1 MANVDYTALKNLF
14 DDHWGSP
21 QFEAG
26 KDAGWLAKMGAGLY
40 NTGGLRQ
47 HVYDE
52 MTLLPKE
59 QWTPETLAMLKNNM
73 AQSAAV
79 PLSFKPGRTNT
90 YEFTDGKTKVLN
102 RRPIQDTLGVLGQNI
117 KAHPWQTAGTALNA
131 AGNVAGLVDNDK
143 LLGQILGTAGGA
155 LLGAKAFGLGPL
167 GIANVAMGGGN
178 LGALFDA
185 LRSKKAQEEQYQQQY
200 V

>member
-1 MANVDYTALKNLF
+1 
-14 DDHWGSP
+14 
-21 QFEAG
+21 
-26 KDAGWLAKMGAGLY
+26 MGAGLY

-73 AQSAAV
+73 TQSAAA

-90 YEFTDGKTKVLN
+90 YELTDGTTKILK

-143 LLGQILGTAGGA
+143 FLGQLLGTAGGA

-200 V
+200 Y